1 MNIIETE
8 SPFIVEAKTCCCKN
22 KKRNTPYSFIESA
35 HGLCIDRK
43 EIKLA
48 QIQACER
55 LKYIKDDIDLV
66 TIIKKKEIFELKLTL
81 DLILR

>member
-8 SPFIVEAKTCCCKN
+8 SPFIVEAKTCGCKN

-48 QIQACER
+48 QIQA
-55 LKYIKDDIDLV
+55 
-66 TIIKKKEIFELKLTL
+66 
-81 DLILR
+81 